1 MALMPLTVWAASW
14 TAKFLGC
21 TVWILQIFVMDH
33 PMTLILS
40 FQRGVNQGMGL
51 SPVQDISNQSVII
64 KIQRLLLLRQRIG

>member
-1 MALMPLTVWAASW
+1 
-14 TAKFLGC
+14 
-21 TVWILQIFVMDH
+21 
-33 PMTLILS
+33 MTLILS